1 MMSQNRLVWTLV
13 STVIGVSGANLAA
26 AQSVLELAKDVTSIR
41 IESTGQHYTPRQSTT
56 PDGVSRHTSDYT
68 LTVVWEPDAWRAREE
83 WGIHT
88 VYPVFGD
95 LSFTMTY
102 HESFGLTA
110 GQDSR
115 APSPATRPMSGAR
128 IGANFKNLWLTNPLI
143 LAAHAEAIPG
153 SEFKIEDRRY
163 QRMMLFAHDTQW
175 SMILDQS
182 NGLPVEIT
190 TIEVDPHKGETEHK
204 VIFSDWREVS
214 GVPFPFQVEQFL
226 DDKLL
231 RRETRNSIDVNPG
244 IAPRLLALSDDLQE
258 TDESLREWGWSM
270 SHFFLA
276 RAGLGAPQDYPE
288 THTVSLLEVGDDIY
302 QVQGGGSSNNLL
314 IVGPDGLA
322 IVDAP
327 WFPERSEAVLRHLA
341 ERWPEK
347 PLRYVILTHH
357 HIDHTGGFGGYV
369 QAGAT
374 LVTSQ
379 DNASFFTNAL
389 ERAGQTGAAVIAVG
403 QRATLEGIGR
413 PVEVYEVINSHADGT
428 LVAYVPDARVAF
440 VTDLF
445 SPGRPRRGGVEA
457 LWTSEL
463 VASMKYHG
471 VEVERYVGGHG
482 AGYGHPDDD

>member
-1 MMSQNRLVWTLV
+1 MSKKRLEFTLV
-13 STVIGVSGANLAA
+13 SAVIGVVGANLAA
-26 AQSVLELAKDVTSIR
+26 AQSVLESAADVSTVR

-56 PDGVSRHTSDYT
+56 PDGVSRHTSDYE
-68 LTVVWEPDAWRAREE
+68 LTIVWEPGAGRAREE
-83 WGIHT
+83 WDIHT

-102 HESFGLTA
+102 HEPFGLTA

-115 APSPATRPMSGAR
+115 APSPETRPMSGAR
-128 IGANFKNLWLTNPLI
+128 IGANFKELWLTNPLI
-143 LAAHAEAIPG
+143 LAAHAETVAG
-153 SEFKIEDRRY
+153 SEFVVNGRRY
-163 QRMMLFAHDTQW
+163 ERMSLFAHDTQW

-182 NGLPVEIT
+182 NGLPVEVA
-190 TIEVDPHKGETEHK
+190 TIEIDPHKGGTENK
-204 VIFSDWREVS
+204 VLFSDWRDVS

-231 RRETRNSIDVNPG
+231 RRETRRSVTVNAG
-244 IAPRLLALSDDLQE
+244 AELELSEDLQD
-258 TDESLREWGWSM
+258 TDESLRKWGWSM

-314 IVGPDGLA
+314 VVGPDGLA

-327 WFPERSEAVLRHLA
+327 WFPERSQAVLEYLA
-341 ERWPEK
+341 DRWPGK

-357 HIDHTGGFGGYV
+357 HIDHSGGVGGYV

-379 DNASFFTNAL
+379 DNVSFFTSAL
-389 ERAGQTGAAVIAVG
+389 KRAGHSAASVIAVG

-413 PVEVYEVINSHADGT
+413 PIEVYDIVNTHADGT
-428 LVAYVPDARVAF
+428 IAAYVPDAQLVF
-440 VTDLF
+440 STDLF

-457 LWTSEL
+457 LWISEL
-463 VASMKYHG
+463 VASIRFHG
-471 VEVERYVGGHG
+471 IEVERYVGGHG

>member
-1 MMSQNRLVWTLV
+1 MLSQKRLVWTLV

-56 PDGVSRHTSDYT
+56 PNGVSRHTSDYT
-68 LTVVWEPDAWRAREE
+68 LTVVWEPDAWRARE
-83 WGIHT
+83 
-88 VYPVFGD
+88 
-95 LSFTMTY
+95 
-102 HESFGLTA
+102 
-110 GQDSR
+110 
-115 APSPATRPMSGAR
+115 
-128 IGANFKNLWLTNPLI
+128 
-143 LAAHAEAIPG
+143 
-153 SEFKIEDRRY
+153 
-163 QRMMLFAHDTQW
+163 
-175 SMILDQS
+175 
-182 NGLPVEIT
+182 
-190 TIEVDPHKGETEHK
+190 
-204 VIFSDWREVS
+204 
-214 GVPFPFQVEQFL
+214 
-226 DDKLL
+226 
-231 RRETRNSIDVNPG
+231 
-244 IAPRLLALSDDLQE
+244 
-258 TDESLREWGWSM
+258 EWGWSM

-302 QVQGGGSSNNLL
+302 QIQEGGSSNNLL

-357 HIDHTGGFGGYV
+357 HIDHTGGFRGYV

-379 DNASFFTNAL
+379 DNASFFTSAL

-403 QRATLEGIGR
+403 QRATLNGIGR
-413 PVEVYEVINSHADGT
+413 TVEVYEVLNSHADGT

-445 SPGRPRRGGVEA
+445 SPGRPRRDGVEA

-463 VASMKYHG
+463 VASMKFHG